1 MSELVAKTLDMR
13 LLDLLEYGLSNGKT
27 STALAQQVA
36 CSPRKVREMLSE
48 LKQKGYGIGSHP
60 DDGFYMIDTQEDA
73 EKTLRH
79 LYSRLTA
86 IVQGIKATE
95 HFCREKF
102 GDQMRISEVPIAT
115 KTVFS
120 RDKYLSHEEQS
131 RNYARSQWT
140 RLWVDAIHGKEV
152 VNRHVGI
159 YEVEPEWCI
168 EVLNEAL

>member
-60 DDGFYMIDTQEDA
+60 DDGFYMIDTVEDA

-79 LYSRLTA
+79 LQSRATA
-86 IVQGIKATE
+86 IFRGLRATE
-95 HFCREKF
+95 RFCREKF
-102 GDQMRISEVPIAT
+102 GDQMRISETPIAIT

-120 RDKYLSHEEQS
+120 REKYLSEPYSMHFPWADEIDGQ
-131 RNYARSQWT
+131 
-140 RLWVDAIHGKEV
+140 EV
-152 VNRHVGI
+152 INGQVGDYI
-159 YEVEPEWCI
+159 VLPEWCI